1 MYALYSLIGIEDM
14 RIFNLLVKLPVFAT
28 DLGVTIVLF
37 RLLRQPLGEDGALT
51 TATLWLMNPLTILA
65 SAFMN
70 NFESIATLFILLAV
84 EKLIKG
90 STIPAGVYAALA
102 FCTRQSAI
110 VFFPMIILAAKS
122 LKVKKTRNLLL
133 STIISA
139 LLICT
144 PFMWLNWDGFIE
156 NVIEF
161 NLDKEPFGLTWWLIP
176 IHTFG
181 MPMNITELM
190 LPMMLVLFAATSLIL
205 YKGASNQLS
214 LVSLCEAGLVGFFVF
229 ISTSV
234 EVGETF
240 FVSALPLFLIEG
252 RLKKWNMKISLPAFQ
267 AELIKMIGGIP
278 GKFRWLAE
286 EVQVILL
293 PLELLRAPFINAGIP
308 RGLEA
313 IFGVYY
319 LLFSIVYLSR
329 TLWQYLRKPL
339 M

>member
-14 RIFNLLVKLPVFAT
+14 RIFNLLVKLPVFAS
-28 DLGVTIVLF
+28 DLGVAVVLF
-37 RLLRQPLGEDGALT
+37 RLLRQPLGEDDALT

-84 EKLIKG
+84 ERLIRG
-90 STIPAGVYAALA
+90 SIIPAGVYAALA

-110 VFFPMIILAAKS
+110 IFFPMMILAAKS

-133 STIISA
+133 STIVST
-139 LLICT
+139 LLICA
-144 PFMWLNWDGFIE
+144 PFMWLNWDGFLE
-156 NVIEF
+156 NVVEF
-161 NLDKEPFGLTWWLIP
+161 NLGKEPFGLTWWLIP

-181 MPMNITELM
+181 MPMNIIELM
-190 LPMMLVLFAATSLIL
+190 LPMMLVFFAAASLIL
-205 YKGASNQLS
+205 YKGAPNQLS
-214 LVSLCEAGLVGFFVF
+214 LVSLCEAGLVGFFIF

-252 RLKKWNMKISLPAFQ
+252 RLKKWNLKISLPAFQ

-278 GKFRWLAE
+278 AKFRWLAE
-286 EVQVILL
+286 EVMIILL
-293 PLELLRAPFINAGIP
+293 PLKLIRAPLINTGIP

-313 IFGVYY
+313 IFGIYY
-319 LLFSIVYLSR
+319 LLFSMIYLSK
-329 TLWQYLRKPL
+329 TLWQYLRKHSV
-339 M
+339 